1 MSKGR
6 PNIGSE
12 HAMNTDADRV
22 TQERLK
28 AILDT
33 IIGVISVKEAC
44 AQIML
49 SITRFKQIRAI
60 ALQAAA
66 EALALHA
73 PGTPENHRR
82 ARRGEARAA
91 TKGSK
96 SSNENWKSSE
106 SSPTWPRSFLNAD
119 PQFGKRRVRKK
130 AVQVR

>member
-1 MSKGR
+1 
-6 PNIGSE
+6 
-12 HAMNTDADRV
+12 MNTDADRV

-44 AQIML
+44 ARILL
-49 SITRFKQIRAI
+49 SLTRFKQLRAI

-73 PGTPENHRR
+73 PGRPRITDEQDEEKLALQRR
-82 ARRGEARAA
+82 VEELERELEVERELANLA
-91 TKGSK
+91 
-96 SSNENWKSSE
+96 
-106 SSPTWPRSFLNAD
+106 RSFLSAD

-130 AVQVR
+130 AAQVR

>member
-73 PGTPENHRR
+73 PGRPRITDEQDEEKLALQRR
-82 ARRGEARAA
+82 VEELERELEVDRELANLA
-91 TKGSK
+91 
-96 SSNENWKSSE
+96 
-106 SSPTWPRSFLNAD
+106 RSFLNAD

>member
-44 AQIML
+44 TQIML

-73 PGTPENHRR
+73 PGRPRITDEQDEEKLALQRR
-82 ARRGEARAA
+82 VEELERELEVERELANLA
-91 TKGSK
+91 
-96 SSNENWKSSE
+96 
-106 SSPTWPRSFLNAD
+106 RSFLSAD

>member
-73 PGTPENHRR
+73 PGRPRITDEQDEEKLALQRR
-82 ARRGEARAA
+82 VEELERELEVERELANLA
-91 TKGSK
+91 
-96 SSNENWKSSE
+96 
-106 SSPTWPRSFLNAD
+106 RSFLSAD
-119 PQFGKRRVRKK
+119 LQFGKRRVRKK

>member
-73 PGTPENHRR
+73 PGRPRITDEQDEEKLALQRR
-82 ARRGEARAA
+82 VEELERELEVERELANLA
-91 TKGSK
+91 
-96 SSNENWKSSE
+96 
-106 SSPTWPRSFLNAD
+106 RSFLNAD

>member
-73 PGTPENHRR
+73 PGRPRITDEQDEEKLALQRR
-82 ARRGEARAA
+82 VQELERELEVERELANLA
-91 TKGSK
+91 
-96 SSNENWKSSE
+96 
-106 SSPTWPRSFLNAD
+106 RSFLNAD